1 MPLLLLP
8 TLTQPLSFYLSLRW
22 YYECK
27 EQWPKTENEV
37 YEKTYTVLLF
47 VFTFALPVG
56 GLGYTYLSIVAMM
69 CTYKMPGNAEP
80 SRDQHH
86 LQAKIKVRER
96 NEKGLTKK
104 EGRVRG
110 CELEY

>member
-1 MPLLLLP
+1 M
-8 TLTQPLSFYLSLRW
+8 
-22 YYECK
+22 
-27 EQWPKTENEV
+27 

-47 VFTFALPVG
+47 VLTFALPVS

-86 LQAKIKVRER
+86 LQAKIKVRQSR
-96 NEKGLTKK
+96 IRKMGRTKDEIENSRRASKMMKMRRAK
-104 EGRVRG
+104 EQMM
-110 CELEY
+110 ESFSLEVINSSVNKN